1 MLNMS
6 RTDKIISN
14 FLMELHS
21 EEVQGLFES
30 LDVLLEHLENKVD
43 PDPEDLQ
50 IVNSAYQSIEKL
62 RTLEGYLK
70 VRASNNPKLTG
81 NKLQDLY
88 DKAPSMSGSEI
99 LFEG

>member
-1 MLNMS
+1 MS
-6 RTDKIISN
+6 RTDKIISI

-30 LDVLLEHLENKVD
+30 LDVLLEHLEEKVD

-50 IVNSAYQSIEKL
+50 IVNSAYQSLEKL

-70 VRASNNPKLTG
+70 QKVGSRPTLKG

-88 DKAPSMSGSEI
+88 DKAPSISGSQI
-99 LFEG
+99 LFED